1 MDLRMKNF
9 EEIAKI
15 CTTEA
20 ERARQKFDDT
30 LNLIQELIQVTTATQ
45 GDNEEKV
52 HEAKKMMI
60 SYDEMRKSLQ
70 EQKQR

>member
-30 LNLIQELIQVTTATQ
+30 LDLIQELVQVTTATQ
-45 GDNEEKV
+45 DDNEEKIRDTKKLM
-52 HEAKKMMI
+52 EA
-60 SYDEMRKSLQ
+60 YDEMKNSLD
-70 EQKQR
+70 EQKKR

>member
-9 EEIAKI
+9 EEIAKL

-30 LNLIQELIQVTTATQ
+30 LDLIRELVQAATATQ

-52 HEAKKMMI
+52 QEAKKLMK
-60 SYDEMRKSLQ
+60 SYDEMRKALN
-70 EQKQR
+70 EQKER